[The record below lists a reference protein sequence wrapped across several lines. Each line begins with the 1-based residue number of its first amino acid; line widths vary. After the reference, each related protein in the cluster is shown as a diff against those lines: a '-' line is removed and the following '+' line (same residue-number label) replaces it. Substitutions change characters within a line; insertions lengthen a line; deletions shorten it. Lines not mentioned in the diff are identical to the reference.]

1 MRSAVTVRPIEEDGS
16 LHLRGIQ
23 VVEARTEE
31 VGMSKAVVDLAR
43 ALDFA
48 ARKHRDQRRKGAA
61 SEPYINH
68 LAEVAR
74 LVAEA
79 TAGRDSVVVLAALL
93 HDTVE
98 DTKTTAEELARE
110 FGPEVAALVLEVTD
124 DKRLPK
130 TERKRLQVENA
141 SHKSPRAKLIKIADK
156 ISNLRAIL
164 SSPPVDWDLERQ
176 RDYFEWAARVIAG
189 CRGANQALEAQFDEA
204 YRNGLAALRRGNGG

>member
-1 MRSAVTVRPIEEDGS
+1 M
-16 LHLRGIQ
+16 H
-23 VVEARTEE
+23 
-31 VGMSKAVVDLAR
+31 

-79 TAGRDSVVVLAALL
+79 TAGRDPVAVLAALL
-93 HDTVE
+93 HDTIE

-110 FGPEVAALVLEVTD
+110 FGPEVAALVVEVTD

-130 TERKRLQVENA
+130 AERKRLQVETA
-141 SHKSPRAKLIKIADK
+141 PRKSPQAKVIKIADK

-164 SSPPVDWDLERQ
+164 ASPPADWDLPRK
-176 RDYFEWAARVIAG
+176 RDYFEWAARVVAG
-189 CRGANQALEAQFDEA
+189 CRGVNRSLEAQFDGVYCE
-204 YRNGLAALRRGNGG
+204 GLDTLR